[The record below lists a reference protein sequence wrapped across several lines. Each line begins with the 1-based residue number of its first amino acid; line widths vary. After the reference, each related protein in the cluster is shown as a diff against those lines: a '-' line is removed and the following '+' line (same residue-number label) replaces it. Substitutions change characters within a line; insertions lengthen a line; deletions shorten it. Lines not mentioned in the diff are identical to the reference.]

1 MELEPLNFI
10 ARLVPFV
17 PAPGTHQLRYH
28 GALAARSKL
37 RAKVVPSR
45 PPDRSQLLLFN
56 RSGEPTRS
64 ARCDADRST
73 SSSTPKLQRIEWAR
87 LLKRMAGYDMETCPE
102 CGSQLQI
109 VSAVF
114 EPRAVQRALARR
126 GALDPIPE
134 LSRSPS
140 RGPPAQLALDL
151 ETPDARDVA

>member
-45 PPDRSQLLLFN
+45 PPDRSQLHLFK

-64 ARCDADRST
+64 ARCDTDRSS

-87 LLKRMAGYDMETCPE
+87 LLKRMAGYDMETCPD
-102 CGSQLQI
+102 CGAQLQI

-114 EPRAVQRALARR
+114 EPHEIQRALASR
-126 GALDPIPE
+126 GLLDPIPE
-134 LSRSPS
+134 LSQSPS

-151 ETPDARDVA
+151 ETPDGRDVA